1 MKQNRKV
8 SNKMSVVARNSTAVG
23 AIVASGL
30 VAAILYIC
38 ASSSCTQLHN
48 RVGAKEKLLERLEA
62 ERERE
67 SARWEEMK
75 TPERLEQ
82 ALAKHG
88 LDKRA
93 YSPGRI
99 EYRPPAR
106 RNLALELVV
115 RLGYLLVEMRTE
127 QLLRS
132 IEREHARKGDRKPE
146 PDTLAAHRA
155 KTVMR
160 NVAECVEE
168 TLAYAALLAGGGI
181 ACGDGA
187 ARTLRLASD

>member
-48 RVGAKEKLLERLEA
+48 RVGEKEKLLERLEA

-88 LDKRA
+88 LAMRYAKP
-93 YSPGRI
+93 SQI
-99 EYRPPAR
+99 
-106 RNLALELVV
+106 V
-115 RLGYLLVEMRTE
+115 RLRADGRPVPG
-127 QLLRS
+127 QLSVAREAQRS
-132 IEREHARKGDRKPE
+132 RSAV
-146 PDTLAAHRA
+146 TASYSAAGQKRR
-155 KTVMR
+155 VR
-160 NVAECVEE
+160 
-168 TLAYAALLAGGGI
+168 
-181 ACGDGA
+181 
-187 ARTLRLASD
+187 